1 MNEVTPQHFVLM
13 LRYDKVEGKLTPRMV
28 TQASQ
33 ERTQEAE
40 NTAHRLLV
48 HF

>member
-1 MNEVTPQHFVLM
+1 MNEVTPQHFVLL
-13 LRYDKVEGKLTPRMV
+13 LRYDKVEGKLTPRKV

-40 NTAHRLLV
+40 NTARALLV